1 MQSCRPVSC
10 PRRPQGG
17 VLGGQR
23 GGMVYSRIVG
33 TSSNTTPRRDWD
45 RTRGAGALH
54 PPHMCL
60 ACDGDLVEVLD
71 RFVVRERGDA
81 EDDPVR
87 RGGVHERAEEV
98 DERGVRGGLADGRE
112 EREERVVVGRKV
124 EVEIRVMK
132 CWDVCVCRGR

>member
-1 MQSCRPVSC
+1 MQSRRPVSC

-33 TSSNTTPRRDWD
+33 TSSNTTSGLGPD
-45 RTRGAGALH
+45 TGRGRGRPS
-54 PPHMCL
+54 PPTHASRL
-60 ACDGDLVEVLD
+60 DGDLVEVLD

-87 RGGVHERAEEV
+87 RGGVHEPAEDV
-98 DERGVRGGLADGRE
+98 DERAVRGGLRMSARGARGARRE
-112 EREERVVVGRKV
+112 LKYG
-124 EVEIRVMK
+124 
-132 CWDVCVCRGR
+132 